1 MWIYGHAVIKYAIEI
16 LLDKFVLCPFSH
28 FSTQCLWVMGKKIKM
43 VFFHFRAHTR
53 IPWNSWWPV
62 GIFASPSGKSVL
74 NIMPFL
80 DFSKNPNQ
88 SQSLFSS
95 VEGHHFVSG
104 KDSAS
109 RLTVCHVNI
118 FPKTYLGYC
127 LSQLLCCTVRRWGE
141 SQPLDADGLF
151 AGIIP
156 AGSWQTLTVLHLNVS

>member
-1 MWIYGHAVIKYAIEI
+1 MNLWSCCNKIRNWNSIGQICSLSLFSFFNPMSVGHGE
-16 LLDKFVLCPFSH
+16 
-28 FSTQCLWVMGKKIKM
+28 KIKM